1 MQKIAIRI
9 SNLGQLNAAVNAA
22 RECQEEITLTDGGT
36 VVDAKRFDG
45 VVNLSLVLPVIMT
58 IDSDDEDI
66 VEQIKSNLVD
76 GQFVGYV
83 VDIYEGSPEAEAIA
97 NALEGVGN
105 KKEMK
110 DEKEAV
116 H

>member
-9 SNLGQLNAAVNAA
+9 QNFAQLNAAVCAA
-22 RECQEEITLTDGGT
+22 RELQEEITLTDGVT
-36 VVDAKRFDG
+36 VVDAKRVEN
-45 VVNLSLVLPVIMT
+45 VVNLSLALPVIMA
-58 IDSDDEDI
+58 IDSDDEDV
-66 VEQIKSNLVD
+66 VEQIKKTLIE

-110 DEKEAV
+110 DEKEIV
-116 H
+116 S